1 MNNSRFAYGR
11 QPNREEVH
19 FYANGGDASFWL
31 VTTNSRLLLVKATL
45 QGPTLDVHFEVTAP
59 EGAVP
64 FEGTHLLM
72 ARDWAPIS
80 GRGPLERRNIHHN
93 ELTVQG
99 VQQPAYTVVIGA
111 CIHAWTYVRVGDTL
125 HIVQTSWFEENKD
138 DALARL
144 AVYVSVFL
152 NNIKPGV

>member
-1 MNNSRFAYGR
+1 MYNSRFAYGR

-19 FYANGGDASFWL
+19 LYANGDDASFWL
-31 VTTNSRLLLVKATL
+31 VTTNSRILLVKATL
-45 QGPTLDVHFEVTAP
+45 QGPTLDVHFEVTTP

-80 GRGPLERRNIHHN
+80 GRGPLERRNTHRS

-99 VQQPAYTVVIGA
+99 VRQPAYAVVIGA
-111 CIHAWTYVRVGDTL
+111 CVQAWTYVRVGDTL
-125 HIVQTSWFEENKD
+125 NIVQASWFEGDED
-138 DALARL
+138 EAFARL
-144 AVYVSVFL
+144 AVNVSVFL